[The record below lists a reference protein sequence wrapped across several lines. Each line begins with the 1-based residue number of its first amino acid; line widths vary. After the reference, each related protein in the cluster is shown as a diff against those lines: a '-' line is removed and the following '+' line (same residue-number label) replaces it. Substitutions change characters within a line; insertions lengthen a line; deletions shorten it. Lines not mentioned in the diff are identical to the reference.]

1 MLFRTLFE
9 RTSKALLKGCSV
21 RSLQAARAQTTSQLT
36 MSKTTAKGE
45 ATAFRKKAGFRF
57 LGMGLQ
63 DLIRYFFGGNAMVA
77 IVVLILISG
86 FLAKEAFF
94 FFPRHLEELR
104 AYRNTGQEYVGY
116 MDAELKAHRKITSQV
131 TQAFNLQVREAVG
144 AELAL
149 LEVNHELKGVIR
161 DKIEDER
168 EAVKAAEEK
177 AGIMEFVGGEAFEVA
192 QAELKEK
199 KKALNA
205 AIANVAEGVFIDSIQ
220 RSEKPSLSDFNEV
233 KRSVVHQLSGEES
246 PWLLELE
253 SKIARM
259 EAETEGKYS
268 DFRLAVE
275 ELVAAQS
282 PLEALWSD
290 LRTITSENRES
301 VEKARTAPRRK
312 KALEDG
318 ASLTDDPEKKAAM
331 LAKAKAI
338 EPSEPDPDV
347 MTKEVYEKHAE
358 HLALRKQLLATTAE
372 MIQKIPAKVTSEE
385 SNQLLEDL
393 PKVQKNFEKKFVHLG
408 EKSKSWS
415 HQKKIGMWH
424 SVTTFFLGTEWV
436 TNSSWNDVYGLMPL
450 FSGSCMIALI
460 AISIAVPFSVASAIY
475 VNQIAG
481 PLEQNLIK
489 PTIEFIQ
496 AIPSIVLGFFG
507 IVVLGDFLRDF
518 SQWEM
523 LSWIP
528 GFPMQERL
536 NALNAGLLLAFMS
549 IPTIFTLAED
559 ALNNVPKAYRDASLA
574 LGSTRLQTIL
584 KVVVPTAL
592 SGIVAAVLLGFGRI
606 IGETMVV
613 LLVAGNKIAMPELAD
628 GLGIISQPTHTMT
641 GIIAQETG
649 EVEQG
654 SLHWRALFMVGMVL
668 FTISLLLNSLAQGVL
683 KKFGNKA

>member
-1 MLFRTLFE
+1 M
-9 RTSKALLKGCSV
+9 SKA
-21 RSLQAARAQTTSQLT
+21 
-36 MSKTTAKGE
+36 TAKGE
-45 ATAFRKKAGFRF
+45 AKAFRKKAGFRF
-57 LGMGLQ
+57 LGMDLQ
-63 DLIRYFFGGNAMVA
+63 DIIRHFFGGNAMVA
-77 IVVLILISG
+77 IIVLILISA

-116 MDAELKAHRKITSQV
+116 LDAEVKAHRKITSQA
-131 TQAFNLQVREAVG
+131 TQAYNLQLREAVG
-144 AELAL
+144 KELAL
-149 LEVNHELKGVIR
+149 QEAAQELKGIFREQV
-161 DKIEDER
+161 EDER
-168 EAVKAAEEK
+168 RAVKAAAEK
-177 AGIMEFVGGEAFEVA
+177 AGVLEFVGGEAFEVA
-192 QAELKEK
+192 KKELAVEQKALKEAISQAGEGLFLDSIVRTEMK
-199 KKALNA
+199 PSASEFNALKKA
-205 AIANVAEGVFIDSIQ
+205 VMRV
-220 RSEKPSLSDFNEV
+220 LSDED
-233 KRSVVHQLSGEES
+233 S
-246 PWLLELE
+246 PYLEELE
-253 SKIARM
+253 ATIASKRQL
-259 EAETEGKYS
+259 AEEKYR
-268 DFRLAVE
+268 DFGRAIE
-275 ELVAAQS
+275 ELVAAQT
-282 PLEALWSD
+282 PLENLWGD
-290 LRTITSENRES
+290 LRTITSENRDH

-318 ASLTDDPEKKAAM
+318 ARLTDDPEKKAAM
-331 LAKAKAI
+331 LAQA
-338 EPSEPDPDV
+338 EVVDLSEPDPDE
-347 MTKEVYEKHAE
+347 MTTEVYAARDE
-358 HLALRKQLLATTAE
+358 HLAIRQQLLARTGTLVEKFPRKLSAP
-372 MIQKIPAKVTSEE
+372 Q
-385 SNQLLEDL
+385 SNEILKNL
-393 PKVQKNFEKKFVHLG
+393 PKVEATFEKKFAHLG
-408 EKSKSWS
+408 EQAKSWS
-415 HQKKIGMWH
+415 HENEIGMWH
-424 SVTTFFLGTEWV
+424 SVVTFFLGTEWV

-460 AISIAVPFSVASAIY
+460 AIFIAVPFSVASAIY

-507 IVVLGDFLRDF
+507 IVVLGDFLRDV
-518 SQWEM
+518 SQWEF
-523 LSWIP
+523 LAWIP

-584 KVVVPTAL
+584 KVIVPTAL

-613 LLVAGNKIAMPELAD
+613 LLVAGNKIAMPEFAE
-628 GLGIISQPTHTMT
+628 GLGIIAQPTHTMT

-683 KKFGNKA
+683 KKFGDKS

>member
-1 MLFRTLFE
+1 
-9 RTSKALLKGCSV
+9 
-21 RSLQAARAQTTSQLT
+21 
-36 MSKTTAKGE
+36 MSKSTAKGE
-45 ATAFRKKAGFRF
+45 AKAFRKKAGFRL
-57 LGMGLQ
+57 LGMDLQ
-63 DLIRYFFGGNAMVA
+63 DIIRHFFGGNAMVA
-77 IVVLILISG
+77 IIVLILISA

-104 AYRNTGQEYVGY
+104 AYRSTGQEYVGY
-116 MDAELKAHRKITSQV
+116 LDAEIKAHRKITSQA
-131 TQAFNLQVREAVG
+131 TQAYNLQLREVVKK
-144 AELAL
+144 ELAL
-149 LEVNHELKGVIR
+149 QEVVQELKAIFREKV
-161 DKIEDER
+161 EDER
-168 EAVKAAEEK
+168 RAVKAAEEK
-177 AGIMEFVGGEAFEVA
+177 AGVLEFVGGEALVVA
-192 QAELKEK
+192 QKELAEAQA
-199 KKALNA
+199 ALHA
-205 AIANVAEGVFIDSIQ
+205 AISHAADGIFLDSIV
-220 RSEKPSLSDFNEV
+220 RTEVKPSPREFDAI
-233 KRSVVHQLSGEES
+233 KRGVARVLSGEES
-246 PWLLELE
+246 PYLDELE
-253 SKIARM
+253 DTINRKQQ
-259 EAETEGKYS
+259 EAMAKYS
-268 DFRLAVE
+268 DFGAAVRG
-275 ELVAAQS
+275 LVAAQT
-282 PLEALWSD
+282 PLENLWSD
-290 LRTITSENRES
+290 LRSTTSENRDQ

-318 ASLTDDPEKKAAM
+318 ARLTDDPEKKAAM
-331 LAKAKAI
+331 LAQAKAV
-338 EPSEPDPDV
+338 ELSEPEPDE
-347 MTKEVYEKHAE
+347 MTTAVYAKRAE
-358 HLALRKQLLATTAE
+358 HLTIREELLAVTGRLVK
-372 MIQKIPAKVTSEE
+372 QIPSRVGSPQ
-385 SNQLLEDL
+385 SNALLEEL
-393 PKVQKNFEKKFVHLG
+393 PKVEATFEKKFTNLG
-408 EKSKSWS
+408 EQAKVWS
-415 HQKKIGMWH
+415 HKEEIGMWH
-424 SVTTFFLGTEWV
+424 SVVTFFLGTEWV

-460 AISIAVPFSVASAIY
+460 AIFIAVPFSVAAAIY

-481 PLEQNLIK
+481 PVEQNLIK

-518 SQWEM
+518 SQLEI
-523 LSWIP
+523 LSWVP

-592 SGIVAAVLLGFGRI
+592 SGIVAAILLGFGRI

-613 LLVAGNKIAMPELAD
+613 LLVAGNKIAMPEFAE
-628 GLGIISQPTHTMT
+628 GLGVITQPTHTMT

-683 KKFGNKA
+683 KKFGDKS

>member
-1 MLFRTLFE
+1 
-9 RTSKALLKGCSV
+9 
-21 RSLQAARAQTTSQLT
+21 
-36 MSKTTAKGE
+36 
-45 ATAFRKKAGFRF
+45 
-57 LGMGLQ
+57 
-63 DLIRYFFGGNAMVA
+63 MVA
-77 IVVLILISG
+77 IIVLVLISA

-116 MDAELKAHRKITSQV
+116 LDAEIKAHRKITSQA
-131 TQAFNLQVREAVG
+131 TQAYNLQLRAAVKG
-144 AELAL
+144 ELAL
-149 LEVNHELKGVIR
+149 QEVAQELKGIFR
-161 DKIEDER
+161 EKIVDER
-168 EAVKAAEEK
+168 KAVKDTTEK
-177 AGIMEFVGGEAFEVA
+177 AGVLEFVGGEALEVALKEQA
-192 QAELKEK
+192 QAEKTLQVAIEETAKGIFLDSLVRTEVRPGPGDFDK
-199 KKALNA
+199 IKKAVTRELM
-205 AIANVAEGVFIDSIQ
+205 
-220 RSEKPSLSDFNEV
+220 
-233 KRSVVHQLSGEES
+233 GEET
-246 PWLLELE
+246 PWLDELAATITR
-253 SKIARM
+253 KQ
-259 EAETEGKYS
+259 EASAEKYRVFG
-268 DFRLAVE
+268 DTVN
-275 ELVAAQS
+275 ELVAAQA
-282 PLEALWSD
+282 PLEDLWSG
-290 LRTITSENRES
+290 LRKTTAENRDL

-318 ASLTDDPEKKAAM
+318 ARLTDDADKKAQM
-331 LAKAKAI
+331 LAKAAAVQLT
-338 EPSEPDPDV
+338 EPNADE
-347 MTKEVYEKHAE
+347 MTQEVYAQRDE
-358 HLALRKQLLATTAE
+358 HLVVRKALLEQTRELAKKIPSKVSAQDSNELLAK
-372 MIQKIPAKVTSEE
+372 M
-385 SNQLLEDL
+385 
-393 PKVQKNFEKKFVHLG
+393 PKVLATFEKKYSHLG
-408 EKSKSWS
+408 EQAEAWS
-415 HQKKIGMWH
+415 HKKEIGMWH
-424 SVTTFFLGTEWV
+424 SVVTFFLGTEWV

-450 FSGSCMIALI
+450 FSGSSMIALI
-460 AISIAVPFSVASAIY
+460 AIFIAVPFSVAAAIY

-481 PLEQNLIK
+481 PVEQNLIK

-518 SQWEM
+518 SQLEF
-523 LSWIP
+523 LAWIP

-584 KVVVPTAL
+584 KVIVPTAL

-613 LLVAGNKIAMPELAD
+613 LLVAGNKIAMPEFSG
-628 GLGIISQPTHTMT
+628 GLGILTEPTHTMT

-683 KKFGNKA
+683 KKFGSKS

>member
-1 MLFRTLFE
+1 
-9 RTSKALLKGCSV
+9 
-21 RSLQAARAQTTSQLT
+21 
-36 MSKTTAKGE
+36 MSKTTVNGE
-45 ATAFRKKAGFRF
+45 AKAFRKKGGFNI
-57 LGMGLQ
+57 LGKGLQ

-77 IVVLILISG
+77 IVVLVLISA

-104 AYRNTGQEYVGY
+104 AYRETGQEYVGY

-131 TQAFNLQVREAVG
+131 TQAYNLQIREAAG
-144 AELAL
+144 DELAL
-149 LEVNHELKGVIR
+149 LEVAQELKGIIR
-161 DKIEDER
+161 SAAEDEGR
-168 EAVKAAEEK
+168 ALKAAEEK
-177 AGIMEFVGGEAFEVA
+177 AGVLEFVGGEALEVA
-192 QAELKEK
+192 LADVAAKRSAYNEALQ
-199 KKALNA
+199 KAG
-205 AIANVAEGVFIDSIQ
+205 EGVFLDNLE
-220 RSEKPSLSDFNEV
+220 RSEVKPSAEDFAKV
-233 KRSVVHQLSGEES
+233 KRSVVRTLSGEES
-246 PWLLELE
+246 PWLTELE
-253 SKIARM
+253 ASISAKQA
-259 EAETEGKYS
+259 AAAAKYGE
-268 DFRLAVE
+268 FGEAVE
-275 ELVAAQS
+275 SLVAAQS
-282 PLEALWSD
+282 PLENLWSE
-290 LRTITSENRES
+290 LRTITAENRS
-301 VEKARTAPRRK
+301 AVEKAQTAPRRK

-318 ASLTDDPEKKAAM
+318 ARLTDDPTKKAEM
-331 LAKAKAI
+331 LARAAAVDLSAPNPEAMTEAVYAKRDEHQAI
-338 EPSEPDPDV
+338 
-347 MTKEVYEKHAE
+347 
-358 HLALRKQLLATTAE
+358 RKQLFAE
-372 MIQKIPAKVTSEE
+372 TESLLKSIPQKVASKQ
-385 SNQLLEDL
+385 SNEILDDL
-393 PKVQKNFEKKFVHLG
+393 PKVAEKFEKQFAHLG
-408 EKSKSWS
+408 KQAAAWS
-415 HQKKIGMWH
+415 HQDKIGMWH

-460 AISIAVPFSVASAIY
+460 AIFIAVPFSVASAIY

-481 PLEQNLIK
+481 PREQNLIK

-507 IVVLGDFLRDF
+507 IVVLGDFLRDV
-518 SQWEM
+518 SQWEV

-584 KVVVPTAL
+584 KVIVPTAL

-613 LLVAGNKIAMPELAD
+613 LLVAGNKIAMPEFSE
-628 GLGIISQPTHTMT
+628 GLGILTQPTHTMT

-668 FTISLLLNSLAQGVL
+668 FTISLVLNSIAQQVL
-683 KKFGNKA
+683 KRYGNKS